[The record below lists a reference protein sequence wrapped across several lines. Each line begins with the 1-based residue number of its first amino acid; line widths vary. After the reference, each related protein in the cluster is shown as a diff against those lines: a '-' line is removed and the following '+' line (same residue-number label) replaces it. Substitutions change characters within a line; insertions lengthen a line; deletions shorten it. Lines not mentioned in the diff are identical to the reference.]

1 MVFNK
6 KTTHFDVLFFYTLNG
21 DEMKIYLDLV
31 LILNFLL
38 DFILLLSVAFILKR
52 KIRFERITISSF
64 LGSLTVLLLFIKI
77 DMFLLF
83 TIKIFISILM
93 ILITFSFKSFK
104 YFFNNF
110 LFLYINSILLGGFIY
125 FINYNISSSF
135 ISNGLVINFIALII
149 LSPIIIYLYVHELK
163 KIKNNYNNYYD
174 VDIYINDSK
183 YSFVGYFDSAN
194 NLKYKNKPVILINE
208 KLIHNVKFNL
218 MPYQA
223 LNYTGLLKITKI
235 DKLYVNNILINECYL
250 GMMEH
255 DLKIDGVDVLLNNQL
270 GGIIWL
276 KKLLIYLKV
285 Y

>member
-52 KIRFERITISSF
+52 KIRFERITFASF
-64 LGSLTVLLLFIKI
+64 IGSLTVLLLFIKI

-104 YFFNNF
+104 YFFNNV

-255 DLKIDGVDVLLNNQL
+255 DLKIDGVDVLLNNRL
-270 GGIIWL
+270 GGIL
-276 KKLLIYLKV
+276 
-285 Y
+285 